1 MNEEGINEEDIK
13 EKDMKE
19 KDIRGENVRGE
30 DVREEVIKE
39 QVRKE
44 EDIIKE
50 TWSSMSFGKKLE
62 YLWMYYKSWLF
73 AAVILAG
80 VICLGVSMYK
90 GMHTKILLNAVV
102 IGGDSQKAE
111 WLEESFARYAG
122 FEEKD
127 GVVRV
132 RANIPDDKGGAT
144 SKTALTTLMG
154 ANAVDVLVCSE
165 SVFQEYAVQ
174 DGFLNMEE
182 FLGEKAADY
191 GEAVSDYGVLLSS
204 GNILE
209 QEDMTSYDKIYVAVP
224 VNSQNMENAA
234 KFIEYLQQ

>member
-19 KDIRGENVRGE
+19 KDIRGE

-144 SKTALTTLMG
+144 LLSEKFFH
-154 ANAVDVLVCSE
+154 VQKSVL
-165 SVFQEYAVQ
+165 
-174 DGFLNMEE
+174 D
-182 FLGEKAADY
+182 
-191 GEAVSDYGVLLSS
+191 GVLL
-204 GNILE
+204 
-209 QEDMTSYDKIYVAVP
+209 
-224 VNSQNMENAA
+224 ENTLGTYQHVHR
-234 KFIEYLQQ
+234 ICSH

>member
-1 MNEEGINEEDIK
+1 MNGEDIRR
-13 EKDMKE
+13 ES
-19 KDIRGENVRGE
+19 IRKE
-30 DVREEVIKE
+30 DVREEAIKE
-39 QVRKE
+39 GVIKE

-50 TWSSMSFGKKLE
+50 TWDGMSFGKKLE

-73 AAVILAG
+73 AALILAG

-90 GMHTKILLNAVV
+90 GIHTKVLLNAVV

-111 WLEESFARYAG
+111 WLEESFSQYAG
-122 FEEKD
+122 IGEKD

-132 RANIPDDKGGAT
+132 RANIPDDMGGAT

-165 SVFQEYAVQ
+165 SVFEEYAGQ
-174 DGFLNMEE
+174 DGFLDMKE
-182 FLGEKAADY
+182 FLGEKEADY
-191 GEAVSDYGVLLSS
+191 GGAVGDYGVLLES

-209 QEDMTSYDKIYVAVP
+209 QEAMTSYDKIYVAVP
-224 VNSQNMENAA
+224 VNSQNPETAA
-234 KFIEYLQQ
+234 KFIEYLMQ

>member
-1 MNEEGINEEDIK
+1 MNEEGKKGEDIK
-13 EKDMKE
+13 GKDVKGEDVREGVVKE
-19 KDIRGENVRGE
+19 EVIE
-30 DVREEVIKE
+30 DVREEVI
-39 QVRKE
+39 KE

-50 TWSSMSFGKKLE
+50 TWSSMSIVKKLE

-73 AAVILAG
+73 AALVLVG

-90 GMHTKILLNAVV
+90 GMHTKTLLNAVV

-111 WLEESFARYAG
+111 WLAESFAQYAG

-127 GVVRV
+127 GEVRV

-165 SVFQEYAVQ
+165 SVFEEYAVQ
-174 DGFLNMEE
+174 EGFMDMGE
-182 FLGEKAADY
+182 FLGEKASDY
-191 GEAVSDYGVLLSS
+191 GEAVSDYGVLLAP

-209 QEDMTSYDKIYVAVP
+209 REAMTSYDKIYVAVP
-224 VNSQNMENAA
+224 VNSQNTENAA

>member
-1 MNEEGINEEDIK
+1 MNAEDRK
-13 EKDMKE
+13 
-19 KDIRGENVRGE
+19 GENI
-30 DVREEVIKE
+30 REEVI
-39 QVRKE
+39 KE

-50 TWSSMSFGKKLE
+50 TWGSMSFGKKLE

-73 AAVILAG
+73 AAVILVG

-111 WLEESFARYAG
+111 WLEESFFQYAG

-127 GVVRV
+127 GVVRI
-132 RANIPDDKGGAT
+132 RANIPDDKGGNT

-154 ANAVDVLVCSE
+154 ANAVDVLVCSK
-165 SVFQEYAVQ
+165 SVFEEYAVQ
-174 DGFLNMEE
+174 DGFVDMKE
-182 FLGEKAADY
+182 FLGEKAAEY
-191 GEAVSDYGVLLSS
+191 GEAVSDYGVLLTS

-209 QEDMTSYDKIYVAVP
+209 REDMTSYDEIYVAVP
-224 VNSQNMENAA
+224 VNSQNPENAA
-234 KFIEYLQQ
+234 KFIQYLMQ